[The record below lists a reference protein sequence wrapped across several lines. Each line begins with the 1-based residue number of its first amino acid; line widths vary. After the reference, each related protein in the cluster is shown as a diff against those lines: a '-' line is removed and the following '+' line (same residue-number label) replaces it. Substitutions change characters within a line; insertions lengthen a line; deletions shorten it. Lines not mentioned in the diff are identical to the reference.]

1 MEIAQVQMEGEEE
14 EGSLDS
20 SEEGIMHRMTLRM
33 EADTVEGETEAWVE
47 VVEECRTQDRVQG
60 EALVAAPGRAQ
71 VREGAWA
78 EEEEEKEGGD
88 GECLDTGAAE
98 VTGAHP

>member
-1 MEIAQVQMEGEEE
+1 
-14 EGSLDS
+14 
-20 SEEGIMHRMTLRM
+20 MTLRM
-33 EADTVEGETEAWVE
+33 EADTVDGATEAWVE
-47 VVEECRTQDRVQG
+47 VVEECRTQDREQDV
-60 EALVAAPGRAQ
+60 ALVVVSGRAQ

-88 GECLDTGAAE
+88 GECPDTGAAE